1 MSSYTYSVFSEIVD
15 FGLCAN
21 NLLGDALYVK
31 SIRSQR
37 SPGEGYVLTHVC
49 LPDQIPR
56 YILTLHELLA
66 HTPHEHVERTSL
78 DYAKSKLEELS
89 RYNIT
94 LHCYRLKVKYS

>member
-1 MSSYTYSVFSEIVD
+1 M
-15 FGLCAN
+15 
-21 NLLGDALYVK
+21 
-31 SIRSQR
+31 
-37 SPGEGYVLTHVC
+37 LTHVC

-78 DYAKSKLEELS
+78 DYAKPKLEELS

-94 LHCYRLKVKYS
+94 PLLQIESAVQSKSWSADLLKYSKAIVCLYSSN